1 MDTPLRLPALR
12 LDYRNQ
18 SCAIRTLASMSFQD
32 QAQAVVNRQGSIA
45 ENPLIVLPIT
55 SYQQHQT
62 PNPGARPASVWHV
75 VLDNR
80 LEAFHKPFDDIDV
93 ALARAYGQHRREPP
107 IHECVAWR
115 LAHELGAPLEELVAP
130 TVLRPR
136 NGKWGSLCLRKA
148 GVGQTYEP
156 MLRRPDL
163 AKAVGFFD
171 ALIAQQDRHLG
182 NMRWDSGSQRLGLFD
197 HGYAFAVPGDYFN
210 HSAFVEWRW
219 NAGQQRLDAWEVA
232 ALQGLLNSYELHAVA
247 PMLAPHR
254 AQRLEE
260 RAQLMLASGA
270 ILAKGQW

>member
-1 MDTPLRLPALR
+1 LALLSR
-12 LDYRNQ
+12 
-18 SCAIRTLASMSFQD
+18 SWW
-32 QAQAVVNRQGSIA
+32 RQPCSGRAMES
-45 ENPLIVLPIT
+45 
-55 SYQQHQT
+55 
-62 PNPGARPASVWHV
+62 GAHCVFA
-75 VLDNR
+75 
-80 LEAFHKPFDDIDV
+80 
-93 ALARAYGQHRREPP
+93 RRELDKRTNQCCGGP
-107 IHECVAWR
+107 IW
-115 LAHELGAPLEELVAP
+115 
-130 TVLRPR
+130 T
-136 NGKWGSLCLRKA
+136 
-148 GVGQTYEP
+148 
-156 MLRRPDL
+156 
-163 AKAVGFFD
+163 KAVGFFD

-270 ILAKGQW
+270 ILARGQW